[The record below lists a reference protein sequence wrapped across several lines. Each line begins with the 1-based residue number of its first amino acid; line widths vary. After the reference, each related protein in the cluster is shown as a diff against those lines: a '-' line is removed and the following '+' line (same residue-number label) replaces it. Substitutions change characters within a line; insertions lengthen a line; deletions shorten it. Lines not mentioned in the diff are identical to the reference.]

1 MDRRAAN
8 NSGSDYTRISRL
20 ALSDHENGNSAFRE
34 KERIFESMLR
44 AYITDAEAMRMLGTP
59 RVSQS
64 RQRFPA
70 PAAVANQQAQATNA
84 RAQAQAT
91 AFRLMVH

>member
-8 NSGSDYTRISRL
+8 TASDYTRISRL

-44 AYITDAEAMRMLGTP
+44 AYITDAEAMRMIGTP
-59 RVSQS
+59 RASQN

-70 PAAVANQQAQATNA
+70 PSVTAPSIAASANV
-84 RAQAQAT
+84 RAQAAV
-91 AFRLMVH
+91 FRLMVH

>member
-8 NSGSDYTRISRL
+8 ATVNNYTRISRL

-34 KERIFESMLR
+34 KERIFEAMVR
-44 AYITDAEAMRMLGTP
+44 AYITDAEAMRMIGTP

-70 PAAVANQQAQATNA
+70 PAATAGAQTHAA
-84 RAQAQAT
+84 VS
-91 AFRLMVH
+91 RLMVH